1 MTATA
6 RVAISRD
13 FLDSLA
19 KLPQQIQKKVRT
31 WTEKFQSNPTSA
43 GIHFE
48 PLRGVRDEKV
58 RSVRIDQAY
67 RAIVIQPPKGD
78 VFLCVWVDHHD
89 EAYEWVRNKRF
100 DINPNSGVL
109 QLYEV
114 LEVEPP
120 APPKP
125 AAAPR
130 TKPQLPTGLFAAHD
144 DESLLLAGVPRPLL
158 PSVRALQTDDDLD
171 VLRPHLPED
180 AAETLYGLAAGMS
193 LAEAV
198 AEVGKTGS
206 KPVDTE
212 DFAAALERPTSKR
225 HFKVVEGDS
234 ELAAMF
240 DQPLAQWRLFL
251 HPSQQKIVEA
261 KTNGPTR
268 VLGGA
273 GTGKTVVLMHRA
285 RHLARRVAEHQKLLV
300 TTYTKNLARELSRNL
315 KALCGDDARRIEVV
329 NLDAWALNFLKRR
342 GIQAQVLSSQTDR
355 KQRMQ
360 DAMDLEPG
368 LALPVAFF
376 LEEWDR
382 VIQAN
387 EILEEQ
393 AYLKTTRKGRGV
405 RLDREKRQQAWKVFA
420 AYRNDL
426 ARSGLLEWP
435 DVLRE
440 ARLVLERDSAPAP
453 YAAVLADEA
462 QDFTASAL
470 RLIRRLA
477 APGPDDIFLV
487 GDGHQR
493 IYGQPVASSA
503 CGIEV
508 RGRSHRL
515 RLNYRTTDLI
525 ARLGI
530 AVVEGIAVD
539 DMDGGID
546 TLQGYTS
553 LRRGLAPENHLLA
566 KEADEASVVL
576 EKVRQWLDAGRDPTD
591 ICIAARTKGML
602 SSRYQPLLK
611 QAGIRTTILDAASEE
626 DDAPGHVRLATMHR
640 LKGLEFPCVLLASV
654 HAGEMPNQHAIDC
667 EDPST
672 RREAIAH
679 ERCLLYVA
687 CTRARDEL
695 VVCGYGKASPFLK

>member
-1 MTATA
+1 MTSAA

-31 WTEKFQSNPTSA
+31 WTEKFQSNPTSP

-48 PLRGVRDEKV
+48 PLQGVQDKKV

-89 EAYEWVRNKRF
+89 EAYQWVRNKRF

-114 LEVEPP
+114 QDVEPP
-120 APPKP
+120 PQPKLSPSQVAAPKP
-125 AAAPR
+125 PA
-130 TKPQLPTGLFAAHD
+130 GLFAAHD

-158 PSVRALQTDDDLD
+158 PSVRALMTDEDLD
-171 VLRPHLPED
+171 IMRPHLPED

-193 LAEAV
+193 VAEAV
-198 AEVGKTGS
+198 AEVGKASS

-212 DFAAALERPTSKR
+212 DFAAALEKPTSKR
-225 HFKVVEGDS
+225 RFKVVEGDS

-285 RHLARRVAEHQKLLV
+285 RHLARKVGDTQKLLV
-300 TTYTKNLARELSRNL
+300 TTYTKNLARELSRSL
-315 KALCGDDARRIEVV
+315 KALSGNDARRIEVV
-329 NLDAWALNFLKRR
+329 NLDAWALNFLRR
-342 GIQAQVLSSQTDR
+342 RNMQAEVLSKQSDR
-355 KQRMQ
+355 KKRMQ
-360 DAMDLEPG
+360 AAMDQEPG
-368 LALPVAFF
+368 LALPLNFF
-376 LEEWDR
+376 VEEWDR

-387 EILEEQ
+387 EILDEQ
-393 AYLKTTRKGRGV
+393 SYLKTPRKGRGV

-420 AYRNDL
+420 EYRNDL
-426 ARSGLLEWP
+426 VRSGLLEWP

-440 ARLVLERDSAPAP
+440 ARLVLERGNAPAP
-453 YAAVLADEA
+453 YVAVLADEA
-462 QDFTASAL
+462 QDFSATAL
-470 RLIRRLA
+470 RLIRKLA
-477 APGPDDIFLV
+477 VNGADDIFLV

-539 DMDGGID
+539 DLDGGVD
-546 TLQGYTS
+546 SLKGYTS
-553 LRRGLAPENHLLA
+553 LRRGLAPENHLLK
-566 KEADEASVVL
+566 KEADEAQIIL
-576 EKVRQWLDAGRDPTD
+576 DKVRQWLEAGRDPSE
-591 ICIAARTKGML
+591 ICLAARTKPAL
-602 SSRYQPLLK
+602 VSRYKPLLED
-611 QAGIRTTILDAASEE
+611 AGIRTTVLDADSEE
-626 DDAPGHVRLATMHR
+626 DDAPGSVRLATMHR
-640 LKGLEFPCVLLASV
+640 LKGLEYPCVILASV
-654 HAGEMPNQHAIDC
+654 HDGEMPLRQAIDSD
-667 EDPST
+667 DPAT
-672 RREAIAH
+672 KREALAQ

-695 VVCGYGKASPFLK
+695 VVCGYGKPSPFLK